1 MVKLLEECAGEGEL
15 IEEGGPT
22 RQAAYRV
29 RRFQGMT
36 EGSGMPIP
44 GLFRIEG
51 SITLKSNESLENAIG
66 AALRLRLT
74 DGRVLAITVIDRDG
88 NVLSEGHGPSK
99 CMCC

>member
-1 MVKLLEECAGEGEL
+1 MVKLLEECAGDGEL
-15 IEEGGPT
+15 IQDGGST
-22 RQAAYRV
+22 RQVAYRV

-51 SITLKSNESLENAIG
+51 SVALHSKESLDGCIG
-66 AALRLRLT
+66 TALRLRLA

-99 CMCC
+99 CLCC

>member
-1 MVKLLEECAGEGEL
+1 MEECAGDGEL
-15 IEEGGPT
+15 IEDGGPA
-22 RQAAYRV
+22 RQVTYRV

-51 SITLKSNESLENAIG
+51 CIALKSEESLETAIG
-66 AALRLRLT
+66 ASLRLRL
-74 DGRVLAITVIDRDG
+74 DNGRVLAITVIDRDG

>member
-1 MVKLLEECAGEGEL
+1 MVKLLEECVGDGEL
-15 IEEGGPT
+15 IQDGGST
-22 RQAAYRV
+22 RQVAYHV

-51 SITLKSNESLENAIG
+51 AIALKSEESLENVIG
-66 AALRLRLT
+66 SSMRLRLD

-88 NVLSEGHGPSK
+88 NVLSEGHGPTK

>member
-1 MVKLLEECAGEGEL
+1 MIRLLEECVGDEKL
-15 IEEGGPT
+15 IEDGGAT
-22 RQAAYRV
+22 QAVAYRV

-51 SITLKSNESLENAIG
+51 AVELKSKQSLDARIGESLK
-66 AALRLRLT
+66 LRLA
-74 DGRVLAITVIDRDG
+74 DGRVLAITVIDQNG

-99 CMCC
+99 CLCC

>member
-1 MVKLLEECAGEGEL
+1 MVKLLEECVGNGEL
-15 IEEGGPT
+15 IQDGEST
-22 RQAAYRV
+22 RQVAYRV

-51 SITLKSNESLENAIG
+51 SIALKSEESLENAIG
-66 AALRLRLT
+66 SSLRLRLE

-88 NVLSEGHGPSK
+88 NVLSEGHGPTK